1 MCELR
6 TWEEAIK
13 LKRSEKLRI
22 MLNFSIAILSVAT
35 GIIEI
40 NIAWVMCGLLWITI
54 SIIQY
59 SGLKIQKGNDEIIN
73 LLEKHTKLQS
83 SIIDALISETA
94 VEIEINKI
102 KIPKHFTKP
111 NPKKLQQKFK
121 YYRENHKFESPI
133 IINTDYELVDGY
145 TSYLIAKNY
154 NKTSVI
160 AKLKRKSIV
169 ED

>member
-1 MCELR
+1 MFEMK
-6 TWEEAIK
+6 TWEEATK
-13 LKRSEKLRI
+13 FKKSE
-22 MLNFSIAILSVAT
+22 IAIIIFYILNAILDIAT
-35 GIIEI
+35 GIIEN
-40 NIAWVMCGLLWITI
+40 NIAWVMCGLLWITT

-59 SGLKIQKGNDEIIN
+59 SGLKIQKGNDELIN

-83 SIIDALISETA
+83 AIIDALISETA

-111 NPKKLQQKFK
+111 NPQKLKQKFK
-121 YYRENHKFESPI
+121 YYRENNKFESPI
-133 IINTDYELVDGY
+133 IIDTDYELIDGY

-160 AKLKRKSIV
+160 AKLKRKTK
-169 ED
+169 E

>member
-22 MLNFSIAILSVAT
+22 MLNISMAILSIAT
-35 GIIEI
+35 GIIEN
-40 NIAWVMCGLLWITI
+40 NIAWVMNGLLWITI

-83 SIIDALISETA
+83 AIIDALISETA
-94 VEIEINKI
+94 VEVEINKI

-111 NPKKLQQKFK
+111 NPKKLKQKFK
-121 YYRENHKFESPI
+121 YYRENNKFESPI
-133 IINTDYELVDGY
+133 IIDADYELVDGY

-160 AKLKRKSIV
+160 AKLKRKV
-169 ED
+169 KMEV